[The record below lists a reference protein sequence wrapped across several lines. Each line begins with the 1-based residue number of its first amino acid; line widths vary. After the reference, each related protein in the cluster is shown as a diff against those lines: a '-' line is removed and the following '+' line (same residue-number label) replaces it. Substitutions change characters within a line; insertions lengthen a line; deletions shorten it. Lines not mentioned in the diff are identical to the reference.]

1 MSFFRDKRG
10 GGGIG
15 RVDRF
20 YFGFLIGLAEY
31 SRRRAWWVL
40 LGALVVSGLSLAY
53 TITHFAIS
61 TNTGKMLSAD
71 LPFERAQTQFNAAFP
86 GLDKTLLLVVRSPS
100 PSLARQAA
108 ARLAT
113 WLGRHGKGITGIY
126 EPGAGPFF
134 AREGLLYLSPK
145 ALWTL
150 SDRLS
155 RAQPFM
161 ATLAAHPTLPQFN
174 DLLVKALAADRT
186 QRLPGL
192 DRILAALTDTIQ
204 ATGQGHFA
212 LMPWGTIMTGSV
224 PTATGHT
231 AFLEV
236 KPRYNY
242 SGGAPVQTA
251 LASVHE
257 AIRALHL
264 TPDHGVQ
271 VRITGE
277 AALDNDQV
285 QTVSQSAGLATTLSF
300 GLVLVFLFLGLRS
313 PGFVLA
319 ILLTLFFG
327 LTWTA
332 AFALFATGP
341 LNLISVAFAVLF
353 VGLAVDFGIQFSF
366 RYQEERLSGD
376 HAAALGST
384 ARRVGSSLSLAAA
397 AAAIGFY
404 SFVPTDYAGIVDLG
418 IISGTSMFFALFA
431 NLTVLPALL
440 TVFNPRSAAQGP
452 SPLRV
457 LLARLPLHRYPR
469 AVMAAVGV
477 VTVALIPVVWSVRFD
492 FDPMHL
498 QSKHSEAVRTFERL
512 LKEGRISPYP
522 INVLAPNLAAAQA
535 RAARLSRQPTVGRVL
550 TLASYIPDHQNEKLA
565 VLAQTA
571 LVVPPFVFAPA
582 NAPEPTTQ
590 ALRVSL
596 VQLQGRLVSFA
607 RAGRD
612 QRLAGTARALARAIG
627 DYLARFG
634 KSRKALMTLQR
645 RVIGTLPWQLRGL
658 QTALNAQPVTIATLP
673 PDLRTRYVAANGAAR
688 IEVFSS
694 LNLNS
699 NENIRRFVQSVQQV
713 EPDAI
718 GTPVLL
724 VEGGNAVVQAFREA
738 TLISFVLITV
748 LLLLTLRSV
757 ADALTILIPLGLA
770 AMGAVAAM
778 RIAGISF
785 NLANIIVLPL
795 LIGLSVAFSIYLV
808 VRWRAGVRP
817 WFLLDT
823 STSDAVVFSA
833 LTTMSS
839 FGSLAVS
846 SNPGMAVLGETLFIA
861 MASALLSIL
870 LVLPA
875 LLALRRQPIV
885 NTT

>member
-1 MSFFRDKRG
+1 MFSKDKRG
-10 GGGIG
+10 GGGVG

-40 LGALVVSGLSLAY
+40 LAALAVSGLSLAY

-71 LPFERAQTQFNAAFP
+71 LPFERAQGRFNAAFP
-86 GLDKTLLLVVRSPS
+86 GLDKTLLVVVRSPS
-100 PSLARQAA
+100 PSLARQSA
-108 ARLAT
+108 ARLAA
-113 WLGRHGKGITGIY
+113 WLKRHGKGITGLY

-174 DLLVKALAADRT
+174 DLLIKALAADRT

-192 DRILAALTDTIQ
+192 DQILAALSTTIQ
-204 ATGQGHFA
+204 ATGQGRFA

-224 PTATGHT
+224 PVATGHA

-236 KPRYNY
+236 KPRYDY
-242 SGGAPVQTA
+242 SGGAPVRTA
-251 LASVHE
+251 LASVRE
-257 AIRALHL
+257 GIKALGL
-264 TPDHGVQ
+264 TAAHGVR

-277 AALDNDQV
+277 AALDNEQV

-300 GLVLVFLFLGLRS
+300 GLVLVFLLLGLRS
-313 PGFVLA
+313 PGFVFA
-319 ILLTLFFG
+319 ILLTLFCG

-366 RYQEERLSGD
+366 RYQEERLSAD
-376 HAAALGST
+376 HATALGST
-384 ARRVGSSLSLAAA
+384 ARRVGNALSLAAA
-397 AAAIGFY
+397 AAAISFY

-431 NLTVLPALL
+431 NLSVLPALL
-440 TVFNPRSAAQGP
+440 TVLNPRSAAQGP

-469 AVMAAVGV
+469 AVMAAVCV
-477 VTVALIPVVWSVRFD
+477 VMVALIPVVLSVHFD

-498 QSKHSEAVRTFERL
+498 QNKRSEAVRTFEQL

-522 INVLAPNLAAAQA
+522 IDVLTPNLAAAQA
-535 RAARLSRQPTVGRVL
+535 RAARLRKQPTVGRVL
-550 TLASYIPDHQNEKLA
+550 TLASYIPSHQNQKLA

-582 NAPEPTTQ
+582 NAPEPTTR

-596 VQLQGRLVSFA
+596 VRLQGALATFA
-607 RAGRD
+607 RGEPDR
-612 QRLAGTARALARAIG
+612 RLAGTAQTLTQAIG
-627 DYLARFG
+627 DYVARFG

-645 RVIGTLPWQLRGL
+645 RIIGTLPWQLRGL
-658 QTALNAQPVTIATLP
+658 QTALNARPVTVATLP
-673 PDLRTRYVAANGAAR
+673 ADLRDRYVAANGVAR

-699 NENIRRFVQSVQQV
+699 NDNIRRFVHSVQKV
-713 EPDAI
+713 EPDAV
-718 GTPVLL
+718 GPPVLL
-724 VEGGNAVVQAFREA
+724 VEGGDAVVQAFREA
-738 TLISFVLITV
+738 TLISFVLITA
-748 LLLLTLRSV
+748 LLLLTLRSL
-757 ADALTILIPLGLA
+757 ADALTILIPLGMA

-846 SNPGMAVLGETLFIA
+846 SNPGMAVLGETLSIA
-861 MASALLSIL
+861 MASALISIL

-875 LLALRRQPIV
+875 LLALRKQPVIDG
-885 NTT
+885 T